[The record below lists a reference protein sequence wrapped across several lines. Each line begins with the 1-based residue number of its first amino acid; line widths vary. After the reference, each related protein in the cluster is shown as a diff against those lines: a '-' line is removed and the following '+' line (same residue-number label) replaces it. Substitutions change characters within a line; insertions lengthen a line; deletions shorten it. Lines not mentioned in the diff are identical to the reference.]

1 VKSPCP
7 QHAERIVQMP
17 GIVSQTM
24 KYLIFTGTFQKN
36 IYTDPF
42 NTESEATNVRGQV
55 QAKIADT
62 HIDR

>member
-1 VKSPCP
+1 
-7 QHAERIVQMP
+7 
-17 GIVSQTM
+17 M

-55 QAKIADT
+55 QAKNADT